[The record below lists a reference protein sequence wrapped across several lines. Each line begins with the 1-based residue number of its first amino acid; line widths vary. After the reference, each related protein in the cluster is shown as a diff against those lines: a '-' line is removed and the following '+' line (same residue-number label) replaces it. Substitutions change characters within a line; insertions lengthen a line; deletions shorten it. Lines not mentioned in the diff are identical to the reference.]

1 MYKVNY
7 IKLVTIIIS
16 LIVIFSLISALITL
30 NPASP
35 YNESNDLQFSKVF
48 NTSFHKFPIPL
59 VSYSN
64 SEDYIDSVISST
76 SIRHSINLQNI
87 IGLIKYEESNI
98 IFIESDGIITEIIAD
113 DEANVLEI
121 NSLELELIS
130 SKEFY
135 EKGITGRTII
145 NLYELE
151 IPLADVSNSHSFI
164 VSVLEVSHESW
175 ENIIGCKENKNKNVY
190 IEGRYFIDS
199 SDNVVVVGNS
209 EVLTNCILLSIT
221 EIKNQSQNG
230 TVGVFSSSVKWESK
244 GLFVKSKSERESRIS
259 VDKYLNIEAGVTK
272 DSRSGWYLI

>member
-16 LIVIFSLISALITL
+16 LIVIVSLISALITL

-64 SEDYIDSVISST
+64 SEDYVDSVISST
-76 SIRHSINLQNI
+76 SLSNYPQNI

-121 NSLELELIS
+121 YTLELKPIS

-135 EKGITGRTII
+135 KKGIPMERTII
-145 NLYELE
+145 KLYELE
-151 IPLADVSNSHSFI
+151 IPLADISNSHSFN
-164 VSVLEVSHESW
+164 VSVLEVSYESW
-175 ENIIGCKENKNKNVY
+175 EDIISCKENNNKNVY
-190 IEGRYFIDS
+190 IEGRFFIDS
-199 SDNVVVVGNS
+199 SDSVVAVGNS
-209 EVLTNCILLSIT
+209 NVLTNCILLSIT

-230 TVGVFSSSVKWESK
+230 TVGIFSNSVKWESK
-244 GLFVKSKSERESRIS
+244 GLFIKSKSERESYVS
-259 VDKYLNIEAGVTK
+259 VDKNLNIGTWVAE
-272 DSRSGWYLI
+272 DSWIGLYLI

>member
-7 IKLVTIIIS
+7 LKLVIIIIS
-16 LIVIFSLISALITL
+16 LIVIFSLISASITTY
-30 NPASP
+30 PTSP
-35 YNESNDLQFSKVF
+35 YQASNRLQFFEIF

-76 SIRHSINLQNI
+76 SIRHSINPQNI

>member
-7 IKLVTIIIS
+7 LKLVIIIIS
-16 LIVIFSLISALITL
+16 LIVIFSLISASITTY
-30 NPASP
+30 PTSP
-35 YNESNDLQFSKVF
+35 YQASNRLQFFEIF

-64 SEDYIDSVISST
+64 SEDYVDSVISST
-76 SIRHSINLQNI
+76 SLSNYPQNI